1 MPPSHAF
8 DGSGSIMRPIVF
20 LVAFALAGVAVV
32 PLIAERRWRKSA
44 EEIVRGIRSARASQG
59 EPIGESDWAG
69 LPPPVATYFRRALPV
84 GKPPLASVQIEQLG
98 QMLINDRWR
107 DFSAVEQLSARPP
120 SFVWDARVRM
130 APLVYTLVR
139 DAYIDGTASMG
150 ASLAGLF
157 RVADERGGE
166 ALNAG
171 ALYRYLA
178 EATWMP
184 AALLPRYGVVWSP
197 VDETRALATLR
208 DADPTIALEF
218 TFNGNGEPVRI
229 FTPSRYRSAGG
240 HFEPTPWQGR
250 FGNYA
255 ERCGMRVPLDAE
267 VSWQIAGSWQPWW
280 RGRIVSVSPL

>member
-1 MPPSHAF
+1 
-8 DGSGSIMRPIVF
+8 MRPVLSLIA
-20 LVAFALAGVAVV
+20 LALAGVAAA
-32 PLIAERRWRKSA
+32 PPIAERRWRKSS
-44 EEIVRGIRSARASQG
+44 EEMVRGMRTACASQG
-59 EPIGESDWAG
+59 EPIGESDWDR
-69 LPPPVATYFRRALPV
+69 LPPAVAAYFRRALPL
-84 GKPPLASVQIEQLG
+84 GQPLTAVQIEQVG

-107 DFSAVEQLSARPP
+107 DFSAVEHLSTRPR
-120 SFVWDARVRM
+120 SFVWDARMRM
-130 APLVYTLVR
+130 APFVYTLLR
-139 DAYIDGTASMG
+139 DAYIDGTASMA

-184 AALLPRYGVVWSP
+184 AALLPRSGVVWSA
-197 VDETRALATLR
+197 VDETRALATLS
-208 DADPTIALEF
+208 DAGTTVALEF
-218 TFNGNGEPVRI
+218 TFNMNGEPIRI
-229 FTPSRYRSAGG
+229 FTPSRCRTVDG

-255 ERCGMRVPLDAE
+255 ERCGMWIPLEAE

-280 RGRIVSVSPL
+280 RGRIVGVHPL

>member
-1 MPPSHAF
+1 
-8 DGSGSIMRPIVF
+8 MRPILF
-20 LVAFALAGVAVV
+20 LIALALAGVAAA
-32 PLIAERRWRKSA
+32 PLVAERRWRKSS
-44 EEIVRGIRSARASQG
+44 EEIVRGMPSARASQG
-59 EPIGESDWAG
+59 EPIGENDWAG

-84 GKPPLASVQIEQLG
+84 GQPPLTSVQIEQVG

-107 DFSAVEQLSARPP
+107 DFSAVEQLSARPA
-120 SFVWDARVRM
+120 SFVWDARIRM

-139 DAYIDGTASMG
+139 DAYLDGTASMR

-184 AALLPRYGVVWSP
+184 AALLPRYGVVWTA

-208 DADPTIALEF
+208 DAGTTVALEF
-218 TFNGNGEPVRI
+218 TFNTSGEAIRI
-229 FTPSRYRSAGG
+229 FTPSRYRTVDG

-255 ERCGMRVPLDAE
+255 ERCGMWIPLDAE

-280 RGRIVSVSPL
+280 RGRIVSVNPV